1 MPNPNTKGISVH
13 VDRGLHAEITAYL
26 QENNMKMGDFITLAA
41 QELLRPPSM
50 EIDPELQAEIDT
62 YLEERNVTM
71 AEFFA
76 QAAQSQLHP
85 HIPGIGSKLQEE
97 IDTYLEEHGMAMDE
111 FIALAAQDELRP
123 KTPKMEVN
131 EVENMRT
138 LAFQVPESLFQRVK
152 QYLERNHMT
161 QKAFVLGLIEDKLNR
176 DGELL
181 RKQQEDAQ
189 AGEEE
194 EQDEGL
200 SEGRE
205 APVSEDF
212 PEDEYGD
219 EPEESS
225 SVSDSESEQEI
236 EGEEQDE
243 GLSEG
248 SDAPVSEDFPE
259 DEYGDELEDSPA
271 VSDSEGSFEPED
283 EEETGADYEEVED
296 GAFPEET
303 SQDKPSPGYI
313 EGELGAAVEVAPN
326 FYYGQD
332 EQPAFPDLEDEEDQE
347 FGGMS
352 M

>member
-200 SEGRE
+200 SEG
-205 APVSEDF
+205 
-212 PEDEYGD
+212 
-219 EPEESS
+219 
-225 SVSDSESEQEI
+225 
-236 EGEEQDE
+236 
-243 GLSEG
+243 